1 MRQITIVFKEEDKE
15 LVACRADFGNPD
27 AASDLENKLADASQN
42 LIATALKK
50 LPADLIAEGYGSTK
64 EEAEIPI

>member
-50 LPADLIAEGYGSTK
+50 LPADLGE
-64 EEAEIPI
+64 

>member
-1 MRQITIVFKEEDKE
+1 
-15 LVACRADFGNPD
+15 
-27 AASDLENKLADASQN
+27 LENKLADASQD